1 VSGRELG
8 SSGFANVGVARG
20 WRADEGLWA
29 YDLPF
34 PFPFYE
40 EDYHRVWVSSNG
52 FLDFHTIQD
61 AEPFNQKTHFKF
73 STRIAPLW
81 DDLDTSGFGEDIFV
95 DASVTDQV
103 TIRWKGHEFNSG
115 DPCNVSVTLHRN
127 GSIVFHY
134 GNGNTSLTPT
144 VGVSRGRGAE
154 LLLAT
159 GRDGATSL
167 GNARSFQFDLAGTE
181 LPPGMRIESGQ
192 LRGTVN
198 APGSWSPTLR
208 VTDGNH
214 VYDERSVTIEA
225 FFDCNLNGV
234 DDALET
240 DCNGN
245 GTPDDC
251 DISAGTSQDI
261 DANGVPDDC
270 QILSKPARRA

>member
-1 VSGRELG
+1 
-8 SSGFANVGVARG
+8 
-20 WRADEGLWA
+20 
-29 YDLPF
+29 
-34 PFPFYE
+34 
-40 EDYHRVWVSSNG
+40 
-52 FLDFHTIQD
+52 
-61 AEPFNQKTHFKF
+61 
-73 STRIAPLW
+73 
-81 DDLDTSGFGEDIFV
+81 
-95 DASVTDQV
+95 
-103 TIRWKGHEFNSG
+103 
-115 DPCNVSVTLHRN
+115 
-127 GSIVFHY
+127 
-134 GNGNTSLTPT
+134 
-144 VGVSRGRGAE
+144 
-154 LLLAT
+154 
-159 GRDGATSL
+159 
-167 GNARSFQFDLAGTE
+167 
-181 LPPGMRIESGQ
+181 MRIESGQ